1 MAKLS
6 IVLNNSHVFERS
18 YPVYMF
24 FTSQKATIL
33 RGLGIVFVLHPLRKF
48 FVLNLKSIGVLRVN
62 SSVVLN

>member
-48 FVLNLKSIGVLRVN
+48 VVFNLESVGVLRVN
-62 SSVVLN
+62 SLVISN